1 MNKGGIFDT
10 IFYSDRKRELC
21 MKKIILSVLT
31 ALLLFSPSFAA
42 NIDILPTMSS
52 KTNVQDRVWVGTF
65 QLVWNDFMDKIA
77 FNQIKFP
84 AGTPVIVNEL
94 NRQDFTEEDISSR
107 SYYKYLGN
115 IQKNTKKVIAKA
127 IKRKFNE
134 TSDILDQ
141 LDLTPSK
148 QRFIVYAMLKKDF
161 KFVVPFDKLGKA
173 PFRNM
178 EAEYFGISKD
188 SRKELDNGVEVLFY
202 DNPSDFAVKIDTEG
216 DDEVYLYKTSNTK
229 TFNYIYEDML
239 KKESAYQGNKKF
251 AEVDELKIPNLNFF
265 EEKIFEEICGNRVKG
280 TNLIIDEAI
289 ESIRFNMNNAG
300 VELKSESSI
309 LAKTTAL
316 FPIEEARLF
325 YFNDTFVIFL
335 KEKEKTKPYFA
346 LRVHDISKFQ

>member
-1 MNKGGIFDT
+1 M
-10 IFYSDRKRELC
+10 KR
-21 MKKIILSVLT
+21 IILSVLT
-31 ALLLFSPSFAA
+31 SLLLFSPSFAA

-94 NRQDFTEEDISSR
+94 NKQEFTEEDISSR
-107 SYYKYLGN
+107 CYYKYLGN
-115 IQKNTKKVIAKA
+115 IQKNTKKTIAKA

-161 KFVVPFDKLGKA
+161 KFVVPFDKLGKSA
-173 PFRNM
+173 FRNM
-178 EAEYFGISKD
+178 EAEYFGISKE
-188 SRKELDNGVEVLFY
+188 SQKELDNGVEVLFY
-202 DNPSDFAVKIDTEG
+202 DNPSAFAVKLDTKG
-216 DDEVYLYKTSNTK
+216 NDEVYLYKTSNTK

-239 KKESAYQGNKKF
+239 KKESAYKGNKKF

-280 TNLIIDEAI
+280 TNLTIDQAM
-289 ESIRFNMNNAG
+289 ESVRFNMDNTG
-300 VELKSESSI
+300 VELKSEAAI
-309 LAKTTAL
+309 IATMTAL
-316 FPIEEARLF
+316 LPQDEPR
-325 YFNDTFVIFL
+325 YFFFDDTFVVFL
-335 KEKEKTKPYFA
+335 KEKNRAKPYFA

>member
-1 MNKGGIFDT
+1 M
-10 IFYSDRKRELC
+10 KR
-21 MKKIILSVLT
+21 IILSVLT
-31 ALLLFSPSFAA
+31 SLLLFSPSFAA

-94 NRQDFTEEDISSR
+94 NKQEFTEEDISSR
-107 SYYKYLGN
+107 CYYKYLGN
-115 IQKNTKKVIAKA
+115 IQKNTKKTIAKA

-161 KFVVPFDKLGKA
+161 KFVVPFDKLGKSA
-173 PFRNM
+173 FRNM
-178 EAEYFGISKD
+178 EAEYFGISKE
-188 SRKELDNGVEVLFY
+188 SQKELDNGVEVLFY
-202 DNPSDFAVKIDTEG
+202 DNPSDFAVKLDTKG
-216 DDEVYLYKTSNTK
+216 NDEVYLYKTSNTK

-239 KKESAYQGNKKF
+239 KKESAYKGNKKF

-280 TNLIIDEAI
+280 TNLTIDQAM
-289 ESIRFNMNNAG
+289 ESVRFNMDNTG
-300 VELKSESSI
+300 VELKSEAAI
-309 LAKTTAL
+309 IATMTAL
-316 FPIEEARLF
+316 LPQDEPR
-325 YFNDTFVIFL
+325 YFFFDDTFVVFL
-335 KEKEKTKPYFA
+335 KEKNRAKPYFA

>member
-1 MNKGGIFDT
+1 M
-10 IFYSDRKRELC
+10 R
-21 MKKIILSVLT
+21 KIILSVLT

-42 NIDILPTMSS
+42 NIDILPTISS

-94 NRQDFTEEDISSR
+94 NRQDFTDDDISSD

-115 IQKNTKKVIAKA
+115 IKKNTKKVIAKA

-134 TSDILDQ
+134 TSDILEQ

-161 KFVVPFDKLGKA
+161 KFVVPFDKLGQA

-178 EAEYFGISKD
+178 EAEYFGISKN
-188 SRKELDNGVEVLFY
+188 SRKDLDNGVDVLFY
-202 DNPSDFAVKIDTEG
+202 ESPTDFAVKLDTKGE
-216 DDEVYLYKTSNTK
+216 DEVYLYKTSNTK

-239 KKESAYQGNKKF
+239 KKEAAYQGNKKF
-251 AEVDELKIPNLNFF
+251 AEVDELRVPNLKFF

-280 TNLIIDEAI
+280 TNLTIDQAI
-289 ESIRFNMNNAG
+289 ESIRFNMDNTG
-300 VELKSESSI
+300 VELKSEAAI
-309 LAKTTAL
+309 TATMTAL
-316 FPIEEARLF
+316 LPPEESR
-325 YFNDTFVIFL
+325 YFFFDDTFVVFL

>member
-1 MNKGGIFDT
+1 M
-10 IFYSDRKRELC
+10 KR
-21 MKKIILSVLT
+21 IILSVLT
-31 ALLLFSPSFAA
+31 SLLLFSPSFAS

-94 NRQDFTEEDISSR
+94 NKQEFTEEDISSR
-107 SYYKYLGN
+107 CYYKYLGN
-115 IQKNTKKVIAKA
+115 IQKNTKKTIAKA

-161 KFVVPFDKLGKA
+161 KFVVPFDKLGKSA
-173 PFRNM
+173 FRNM
-178 EAEYFGISKD
+178 EAEYFGISKE
-188 SRKELDNGVEVLFY
+188 SQKELDNGVEVLFY
-202 DNPSDFAVKIDTEG
+202 DNPSDFAVKLDTKG
-216 DDEVYLYKTSNTK
+216 NDEVYLYKTSNTK

-239 KKESAYQGNKKF
+239 KKESAYKGNKKF

-280 TNLIIDEAI
+280 TNLTIDQAM
-289 ESIRFNMNNAG
+289 ESVRFNMDNTG
-300 VELKSESSI
+300 VELKSEAAI
-309 LAKTTAL
+309 IATMTAL
-316 FPIEEARLF
+316 LPQDEPR
-325 YFNDTFVIFL
+325 YFFFDDTFVVFL
-335 KEKEKTKPYFA
+335 KEKNRAKPYFA